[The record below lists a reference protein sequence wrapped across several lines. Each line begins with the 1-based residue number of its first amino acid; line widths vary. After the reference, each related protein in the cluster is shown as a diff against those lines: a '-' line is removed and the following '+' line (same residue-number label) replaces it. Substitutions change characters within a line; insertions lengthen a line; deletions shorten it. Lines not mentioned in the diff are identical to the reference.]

1 MYSYTII
8 PYSFMGTMGNSND
21 DDNEDD
27 DVLQIKIYPRSVM
40 LKIS

>member
-1 MYSYTII
+1 
-8 PYSFMGTMGNSND
+8 MGTMGNSND